1 MLKTPSKNQRLV
13 IILIFLVTLGPF
25 LFAYTLYKKGNAA
38 QLKMNNHGDLISP
51 MINVERNKAIGGK
64 SLLGKW
70 WLVYVGPKNC
80 RLECHDML
88 YNLKQIRTAL
98 GKDTHRVER
107 LFIAHPDCQQSVCE
121 TYLKESYPDMKQITM
136 SMAEFNQLFAGVS
149 QHFEREMIGEVFI
162 IDPKGNM
169 MMHYSAD
176 MEARAIL
183 SDVKRLLRISKI
195 G

>member
-1 MLKTPSKNQRLV
+1 MLKMPNKNQKLI

-25 LFAYTLYKKGNAA
+25 LFAYTLYQKGNAA
-38 QLKMNNHGDLISP
+38 QLKLNNNGDLISP
-51 MINVERNKAIGGK
+51 MINIEKNEAISGK

-80 RLECHDML
+80 NLECHDTL
-88 YNLKQIRTAL
+88 YNLRQIRTAL
-98 GKDTHRVER
+98 GKDTPRVER
-107 LFIAHPDCQQSVCE
+107 LFIAHPDCQKSVCE
-121 TYLKESYPDMKQITM
+121 TYLSESYPDMKRITM
-136 SMAEFNQLFAGVS
+136 SNAEFNQLFAGVS
-149 QHFEREMIGEVFI
+149 HHFEREMIGEVYV
-162 IDPKGNM
+162 IDPRGNI

-176 MEARAIL
+176 IEARAIL

>member
-1 MLKTPSKNQRLV
+1 MPKAPSKHQKLV
-13 IILIFLVTLGPF
+13 IILILLVTLGPF
-25 LFAYTLYKKGNAA
+25 LFAYTLYQKGHTAN
-38 QLKMNNHGDLISP
+38 LKLNNNGDLISP
-51 MINVERNKAIGGK
+51 VINVEHNEAIAGK

-98 GKDTHRVER
+98 GKDADRVER
-107 LFIAHPDCQQSVCE
+107 LFIAHPDCQTSVCE
-121 TYLKESYPDMKQITM
+121 TYLSEAYPDMKRVTLQR
-136 SMAEFNQLFAGVS
+136 AAFNQLFAGVS
-149 QHFEREMIGEVFI
+149 HHFEREIVGEVYI

-169 MMHYSAD
+169 MMHYAAD

-183 SDVKRLLRISKI
+183 SDVKRLLRTSKI

>member
-1 MLKTPSKNQRLV
+1 MPKSTHNNQKLI

-25 LFAYTLYKKGNAA
+25 FFAYTLYQKGNAA
-38 QLKMNNHGDLISP
+38 KLKLNHHGDLISP
-51 MINVERNKAIGGK
+51 LINIENNQAIAGK
-64 SLLGKW
+64 ELLGKW

-88 YNLKQIRTAL
+88 YNLRQIRTAL

-107 LFIAHPDCQQSVCE
+107 LFIAHPECQKSVCE
-121 TYLKESYPDMKQITM
+121 TYLQENYPDMKRINM
-136 SMAEFNQLFAGVS
+136 STSEFNHIFAGIS
-149 QHFEREMIGEVFI
+149 HHFDREMVGEVFI
-162 IDPKGNM
+162 IDPKGNL
-169 MMHYSAD
+169 MMHYAAD
-176 MEARAIL
+176 TQARSML

>member
-1 MLKTPSKNQRLV
+1 MPKAPSKNQKL
-13 IILIFLVTLGPF
+13 IILLIFLVTLGPF
-25 LFAYTLYKKGNAA
+25 LFAYTLYQKGNAA
-38 QLKMNNHGDLISP
+38 NLRRSNHGDLITP
-51 MINVERNKAIGGK
+51 LVNIEKNQAINGP

-88 YNLKQIRTAL
+88 YNLRQIRTAL

-107 LFIAHPDCQQSVCE
+107 LFIAHPDCQTSVCE
-121 TYLKESYPDMKQITM
+121 TYLSESYPDMKRITM
-136 SMAEFNQLFAGVS
+136 SLGEFNKVFVGIS
-149 QHFEREMIGEVFI
+149 HHFEREMLGEVFI
-162 IDPKGNM
+162 IDPKGNI

-183 SDVKRLLRISKI
+183 SDVKRLLRTSKI